1 MNATQQPNRESFA
14 FLWTFKD
21 AMSDL
26 EDEEKLELYE
36 AITDFAF
43 FDVEPVF
50 NSRVARAVFK
60 SIRINLQ
67 RAKDRYDRCKRN
79 GSKGAEYGKL
89 GGRPKKKTEQ
99 LETPRITPRITP
111 NETPTKPLNV
121 NVNVNDNDNDNDN
134 GNRVSKRSPRFVA
147 PSLDEVKVFFLQSNY
162 SSDAERFFD
171 YYDANGWTQGKGK
184 PIKNWQA
191 AARNWERRQSE
202 FEPSKRISAQPTIVQ
217 SQPLTA
223 SDYEEDD
230 EAFHSKNR

>member
-43 FDVEPVF
+43 FDVEPEF
-50 NSRVARAVFK
+50 KSRVARAVFK

-89 GGRPKKKTEQ
+89 GGRPKKKVEQ
-99 LETPRITPRITP
+99 PITPRITP
-111 NETPTKPLNV
+111 SETPKKPLNVNDNV
-121 NVNVNDNDNDNDN
+121 NVNVNDN
-134 GNRVSKRSPRFVA
+134 GNSVSKRTRRFVA
-147 PSLDEVKVFFLQSNY
+147 PSLNEVKTYFLKSNFT
-162 SSDAERFFD
+162 SDAERFFD

-202 FEPSKRISAQPTIVQ
+202 FEPKAKAVAKPMPKPT
-217 SQPLTA
+217 TA
-223 SDYEEDD
+223 ADYDEDED
-230 EAFHSKNR
+230 EAFISKNR

>member
-43 FDVEPVF
+43 FDVEPEF

-89 GGRPKKKTEQ
+89 GGRPKKKIEQ
-99 LETPRITPRITP
+99 IETPRITPS
-111 NETPTKPLNV
+111 ETPSETPKKPLNVNDNDNV
-121 NVNVNDNDNDNDN
+121 NVNVNDN
-134 GNRVSKRSPRFVA
+134 GNRVSNRSTRFVA
-147 PSLDEVKVFFLQSNY
+147 PSLDEVKTFFSKNNFT
-162 SSDAERFFD
+162 SDAERFFD

-191 AARNWERRQSE
+191 AARNWERRQRE
-202 FEPSKRISAQPTIVQ
+202 FEPKAKIATTPT
-217 SQPLTA
+217 PKLPTA
-223 SDYEEDD
+223 ADYDEDED
-230 EAFHSKNR
+230 EAFISKNR